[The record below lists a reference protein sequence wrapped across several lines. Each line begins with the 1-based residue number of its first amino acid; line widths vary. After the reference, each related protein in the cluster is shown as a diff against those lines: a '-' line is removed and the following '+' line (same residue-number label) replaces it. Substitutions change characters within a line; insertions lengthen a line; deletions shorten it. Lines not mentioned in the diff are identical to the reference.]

1 MSCII
6 EHTQSQL
13 IFKKHTINTASF
25 AISINKK
32 TKEWSFYVEYFE
44 NDFVRKHP
52 IKIFYQCST
61 DGSFS
66 STQSFFLSSAI
77 MTNLFQ
83 TLLSELKKISKY
95 NVWLLTQTH
104 VPKGVYTIW
113 NQQCMTK

>member
-6 EHTQSQL
+6 EHTHSEL
-13 IFKKHTINTASF
+13 IFKKHTINASIF
-25 AISINKK
+25 AISINKN
-32 TKEWSFYVEYFE
+32 TKEWSFYAEYFE
-44 NDFVRKHP
+44 NDFVRKLP
-52 IKIFYQCST
+52 IKLFYHCLE

-66 STQSFFLSSAI
+66 STQPYFLSLSI

-83 TLLSELKKISKY
+83 ALLIELKKMAKY

-113 NQQCMTK
+113 NQHSILK